1 MRLFSGVLDSSSA
14 LASAVLGSVSD
25 RLGFSRIVFGR
36 ASPSNMPALACS
48 AASSSSAATGA
59 QKPWLFVGL
68 GNPGRMY
75 KGTRHNVGFEMIDAI
90 AEAEGISVSSKQ
102 FKAIV
107 GKGLIGDVPVMLAK
121 PQTFMNASGESVSET
136 TPLQLQNQLFSLV
149 LLFTAVYVG
158 RTAGFILQDTTQSIS
173 CDLR

>member
-1 MRLFSGVLDSSSA
+1 MLLRKLRA
-14 LASAVLGSVSD
+14 YQSAV
-25 RLGFSRIVFGR
+25 
-36 ASPSNMPALACS
+36 SNLRQLS
-48 AASSSSAATGA
+48 
-59 QKPWLFVGL
+59 
-68 GNPGRMY
+68 
-75 KGTRHNVGFEMIDAI
+75 E
-90 AEAEGISVSSKQ
+90 
-102 FKAIV
+102 
-107 GKGLIGDVPVMLAK
+107 KGLIGDVPVMLAK